1 MAGISEKVHSF
12 SEFKDL
18 LFQIKEKGYN
28 CIQIMGLI
36 EHSYY
41 GSFGYHV
48 TNFYAISSR
57 YGTVSDLKQMIDHAH
72 SLGIKVLVDLVHSH
86 ASKNV

>member
-1 MAGISEKVHSF
+1 M
-12 SEFKDL
+12 
-18 LFQIKEKGYN
+18 
-28 CIQIMGLI
+28 

-48 TNFYAISSR
+48 TNYFAVSSR
-57 YGTVSDLKQMIDHAH
+57 FGSCEDLKRLVQKAH
-72 SLGIKVLVDLVHSH
+72 SLGLRVLVDIVHSH